1 MNLTKTL
8 RSFPDGMAHT
18 GIRRIRGAALSL
30 IVALCSSVPLT
41 AHTQG
46 ASLPTA
52 AQALEAYR
60 VYMADPVNGLSRT
73 QPFLDFIRG
82 SGEIH
87 IVLNEALV
95 TWMYEDYPPEIKAVL
110 YAAFIGGNMAAQL
123 EQHATGSDD
132 EAAARS
138 LLAAYAAL
146 KQSATPTT
154 IPLLESLQQA
164 AQAGRLAAAIADLEA
179 VQKSP

>member
-8 RSFPDGMAHT
+8 RPFSDGAGHT
-18 GIRRIRGAALSL
+18 RLRRIRSEALSL
-30 IVALCSSVPLT
+30 ILMLCSSAPVT
-41 AHTQG
+41 AQTQG

-123 EQHATGSDD
+123 EQHAAGSDD